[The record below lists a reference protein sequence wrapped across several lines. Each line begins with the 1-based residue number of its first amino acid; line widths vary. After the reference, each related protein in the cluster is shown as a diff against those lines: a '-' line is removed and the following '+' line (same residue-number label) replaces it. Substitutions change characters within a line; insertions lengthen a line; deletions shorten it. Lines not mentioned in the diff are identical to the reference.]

1 MSNTE
6 NEELQIAGLGSD
18 CQISTP
24 APKRSQLEYEMQS
37 GDRQA
42 LAKVDVQNLQRAAC
56 NGMSLKHSEH
66 FRVVGS
72 GCFFTDTISLL
83 MGSTTRKYTDA
94 DAITNA
100 SRAFTKSPYKNL
112 LPLIVKL
119 RAEKSGN
126 FAMAPMS
133 GVSMSF
139 TMADTNPAKAAPI
152 TIPTAKSTTFPRKR
166 NCLNPLIACLRY
178 RRILGRGTVCLYLR
192 AEASAALEN
201 RYSAFWAGV

>member
-1 MSNTE
+1 VNLAASNTI
-6 NEELQIAGLGSD
+6 NDLCNLGLDFTTIVQSD
-18 CQISTP
+18 DYSR
-24 APKRSQLEYEMQS
+24 ADLDVLSQALI
-37 GDRQA
+37 RQT

-72 GCFFTDTISLL
+72 GCFFTDAISLL
-83 MGSTTRKYTDA
+83 MGRTTKKYTDA

-100 SRAFTKSPYKNL
+100 SWAFTKSPYKNL

-139 TMADTNPAKAAPI
+139 TIADTSPAKAAPI

-166 NCLNPLIACLRY
+166 NCLNPLTACLR
-178 RRILGRGTVCLYLR
+178 
-192 AEASAALEN
+192 
-201 RYSAFWAGV
+201 

>member
-1 MSNTE
+1 VNPPASNAINDLRDLGFDITSVVE
-6 NEELQIAGLGSD
+6 ADKNRRADFDVPSQAQI
-18 CQISTP
+18 
-24 APKRSQLEYEMQS
+24 
-37 GDRQA
+37 RQA

-72 GCFFTDTISLL
+72 GSFFTDAISLL
-83 MGSTTRKYTDA
+83 TGSTTRKYTDA

-139 TMADTNPAKAAPI
+139 TIADTSPAKAAPI

-166 NCLNPLIACLRY
+166 NCLNPLIACLR
-178 RRILGRGTVCLYLR
+178 
-192 AEASAALEN
+192 
-201 RYSAFWAGV
+201 